1 MMRKIFLYR
10 SNASTKYHRRFC
22 SLFFFFL
29 LFFLFSLQR
38 YVSYLVLCMETLD
51 HFSLSLIFS
60 LNDFSRFVFACG
72 FGLNQKISF
81 SQIQISE
88 KRYVTHT
95 NPIIR
100 IVWLLALC
108 MLYSQDN
115 VRTIRF
121 PRYFRRIVNNVTEE
135 KGNFSFRNSFKAR
148 FTFKTNKQDN

>member
-1 MMRKIFLYR
+1 MRLLNTIVD
-10 SNASTKYHRRFC
+10 SV
-22 SLFFFFL
+22 LFFFLFV
-29 LFFLFSLQR
+29 FFLFSLQR

-60 LNDFSRFVFACG
+60 LNDFSRFVFAYG

-81 SQIQISE
+81 SQIQTQRNDTLRS
-88 KRYVTHT
+88 
-95 NPIIR
+95 PIA
-100 IVWLLALC
+100 WLLALC

-121 PRYFRRIVNNVTEE
+121 PRYFRRIVNNATEE
-135 KGNFSFRNSFKAR
+135 KGNFSFRNSFHAR